1 MTLVAVQFRENRVM
15 FSDAEAADALKGY
28 DPVLN
33 LVVVLN
39 NGIWESDYKA
49 PVNDEEPRRN

>member
-39 NGIWESDYKA
+39 NGI
-49 PVNDEEPRRN
+49 